1 MRTHTITQIET
12 GSIAEEMEI
21 EAGDILVSIDDR
33 EIGDIFDYRMACG
46 QERITVLIRKGENA
60 RNGVPSEEWEL
71 EIEKDAYE
79 DLGLVFGEGLMD
91 RYRSCRNGCVFC
103 FIDQMPKGMRDTLY
117 FKDDDARLSFLQG
130 NYITLTNMTE
140 REVDRILA
148 YHLSPINISF
158 HTTNPALR
166 CKMLRNPKAGEAL
179 KYARRLAGEGTG
191 IELNGQIVLCRGIN
205 DGAELERTM
214 RDLLA
219 DYTPGLKSVSVVPVG
234 LTAHRK
240 GLYPLKPFSP
250 AEAKAVLAQI
260 SAFGERAMRERGTRF
275 VFAGDEWYLL
285 AAAGESDK
293 DVTNAFPLAEAYEG
307 YPQLENGVGM
317 ARLMIDE
324 CRDALRLLTDPDNSL
339 LSKIQSYNNEISL
352 ITGELFA
359 PVLRVLTAEAKA
371 AAPGLTVHVYPV
383 RNDFFGPSITV
394 SGLLTGGDI
403 IRQLKG
409 KPLGSRVLL
418 PPNVLRAGENVLLDD
433 VTVPDIESALQ
444 IPVAVCGLSGYDLIS
459 ALFDLPEGTFDG
471 MKGDDTRAGTGTNPY
486 ELPETG
492 G

>member
-1 MRTHTITQIET
+1 
-12 GSIAEEMEI
+12 
-21 EAGDILVSIDDR
+21 
-33 EIGDIFDYRMACG
+33 
-46 QERITVLIRKGENA
+46 
-60 RNGVPSEEWEL
+60 
-71 EIEKDAYE
+71 
-79 DLGLVFGEGLMD
+79 
-91 RYRSCRNGCVFC
+91 
-103 FIDQMPKGMRDTLY
+103 
-117 FKDDDARLSFLQG
+117 
-130 NYITLTNMTE
+130 
-140 REVDRILA
+140 
-148 YHLSPINISF
+148 
-158 HTTNPALR
+158 
-166 CKMLRNPKAGEAL
+166 
-179 KYARRLAGEGTG
+179 
-191 IELNGQIVLCRGIN
+191 
-205 DGAELERTM
+205 M

-240 GLYPLKPFSP
+240 GLYPLEPFSP

-260 SAFGERAMRERGTRF
+260 HAFGERAKREHGTRF

-285 AAAGESDK
+285 AAEGESD
-293 DVTNAFPLAEAYEG
+293 TNIINVFPPAEAYEG

-324 CRDALRLLTDPDNSL
+324 CRDALHLLTNPDNQL
-339 LSKIQSYNNEISL
+339 LSKIQSYKDEISL

-359 PVLRVLTAEAKA
+359 PVLRVLTAEAQALA
-371 AAPGLTVHVYPV
+371 AGLTVHVYPV
-383 RNDFFGPSITV
+383 RNDFFGPAITV

-418 PPNVLRAGENVLLDD
+418 PPNVLRAGEEVLLDD
-433 VTVPDIESALQ
+433 VTVSDIGKALQ